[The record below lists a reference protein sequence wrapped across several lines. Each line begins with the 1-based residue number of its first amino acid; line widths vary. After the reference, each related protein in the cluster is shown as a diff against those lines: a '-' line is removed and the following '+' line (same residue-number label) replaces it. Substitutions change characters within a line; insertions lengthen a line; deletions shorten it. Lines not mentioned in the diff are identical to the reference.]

1 MIEHFSQL
9 RFMRFACYQ
18 QKAHHKNEE
27 AIIMSLRQFC
37 RLGTRMICLSFF
49 ITFLSLCFP
58 PFSSSENETIFSSFV
73 QKYTDGRI
81 DWQENVIYGIGRG
94 YLHANGGSKARAL
107 GAARVVA
114 SGSIVKI
121 AASMNLD
128 EQQSLKSLGNGRVII
143 QLKAYLRIKEIETR
157 FVEDAE
163 RSYVE
168 VTQTSS
174 ISGIEGLTSKLLSH
188 LKSNPVGWDEFPN
201 PPSVSTLNDQDQP
214 WLVLDARKLA
224 AKDTMAQP
232 ALFPKIIGSD
242 GEVVYELKK
251 VNEIALYERGMASY
265 VISNEPK
272 ERFLSDAKTAIGIF
286 EKIDNLLSASNA
298 FAQDEKKKIKKGKY
312 IVTEVERA
320 EGLKNTNLIIN
331 EKDASQLVS
340 EDKKNDILKNCRV
353 IVIVSGSI
361 GGVESKLPNSFKLAQ
376 KL

>member
-1 MIEHFSQL
+1 MNL
-9 RFMRFACYQ
+9 RP
-18 QKAHHKNEE
+18 
-27 AIIMSLRQFC
+27 LWG
-37 RLGTRMICLSFF
+37 LGARMVSLSFF
-49 ITFLSLCFP
+49 LTFFFLSFP
-58 PFSSSENETIFSSFV
+58 SLSSSENDTVFTSFI
-73 QKYTDGRI
+73 QKYADGRI

-128 EQQSLKSLGNGRVII
+128 EQQSLKSLGSGRVII

-157 FVEDAE
+157 FVENAE

-168 VTQTSS
+168 VIQTSS

-188 LKSNPVGWDEFPN
+188 LQSHPVGWNEFPN
-201 PPSVSTLNDQDQP
+201 PTSISALDDQDQP

-224 AKDTMAQP
+224 VKDTMAQP
-232 ALFPKIIGSD
+232 ALFPKIISSD
-242 GEVVYELKK
+242 GEVIYELKK
-251 VNEIALYERGMASY
+251 VNENALYERGMASY

-272 ERFLSDAKTAIGIF
+272 ERFLSDAKTVIGIF
-286 EKIDNLLSASNA
+286 KKIGNLLSDSIA

-312 IVTEVERA
+312 IVKEVERA
-320 EGLKNTNLIIN
+320 EGLKNTNLIIS

-353 IVIVSGSI
+353 IIIVSGSI
-361 GGVESKLPNSFKLAQ
+361 GGVESNLPNSFKLAQ